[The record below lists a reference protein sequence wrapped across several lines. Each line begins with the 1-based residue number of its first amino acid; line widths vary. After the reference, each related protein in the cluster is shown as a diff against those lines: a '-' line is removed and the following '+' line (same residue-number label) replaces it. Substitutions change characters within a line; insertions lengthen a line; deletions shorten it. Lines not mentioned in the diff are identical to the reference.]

1 MKDKIVLIIGAGPG
15 LGSSLAQKFSQ
26 SGYHVFASRRERNKK
41 DLQNLAKGINKKGF
55 KCTPYPK
62 DARNE
67 AEIQELFKTAAK
79 QGKIE
84 CVIFNIG
91 ANVFFPISKTTS
103 RVFKKVWEM
112 ATFAAFAGAKHA
124 KRALAQSMARELGPK
139 GIHVAH
145 IVIDGAID
153 HPWIKENFPDIYK
166 LKKKDGILKPDEIA
180 QVYLDLHNQKRSV
193 WTHEIDLRPYM
204 EKF

>member
-1 MKDKIVLIIGAGPG
+1 MFYIIAF
-15 LGSSLAQKFSQ
+15 SSLGIGSTVVGSLYMKER
-26 SGYHVFASRRERNKK
+26 GYFMSKKTDDKK

-55 KCTPYPK
+55 KCTPYPM

-67 AEIQELFKTAAK
+67 VEIQELFKTAAK

-112 ATFAAFAGAKHA
+112 ATFAGFLTGKEAAK
-124 KRALAQSMARELGPK
+124 
-139 GIHVAH
+139 
-145 IVIDGAID
+145 
-153 HPWIKENFPDIYK
+153 YC
-166 LKKKDGILKPDEIA
+166 
-180 QVYLDLHNQKRSV
+180 
-193 WTHEIDLRPYM
+193 
-204 EKF
+204 